1 MSPRRRPGRGAAIV
15 IATTAVIALAAAIGL
30 ILWFTTQGD
39 SAEAGAQRYLDALA
53 RGDADE
59 IRTTVTADA
68 MPGDTTLDAFE
79 AASSYLGQP
88 TVTSTETLADGTA
101 TVSATYSL
109 AREART
115 VTFTVRQ
122 EDGRWLADADAL
134 GALAATTSIGDAV
147 KIGDVVLETSAT
159 LVALPAVYAV
169 TATPAGILTGEAEAV
184 VAPGETTQVAVAA
197 SLTPDA
203 AARAQPAVDAYLE
216 ACTASSPETPAP
228 ASPESCGISVPWGA
242 DLASAQGFVFRIE
255 TLPTVAL
262 DATGGFIASGG
273 SYVVTV
279 SGPKRDGTPGE
290 FTYRDDA
297 WTLRGALVFTGG
309 EVILRAW

>member
-1 MSPRRRPGRGAAIV
+1 MSPRRRLGRGAAIV
-15 IATTAVIALAAAIGL
+15 IAAAVVIALAAAIAL
-30 ILWFTTQGD
+30 VVWFTTRGD

-53 RGDADE
+53 SGDADE
-59 IRTTVTADA
+59 VRATVTADA
-68 MPGDTTLDAFE
+68 MPGDTTLNAFE
-79 AASSYLGQP
+79 AASSYLREP
-88 TVTSTETLADGTA
+88 TVTSTEASTDGTA

-109 AREART
+109 AQEART

-147 KIGDVVLETSAT
+147 SVGDVVLETSAT
-159 LVALPAVYAV
+159 LIALPAAYAV
-169 TATPAGILTGEAEAV
+169 TATPAGILTGEAEV
-184 VAPGETTQVAVAA
+184 VVTPGETTQVAVSA

-203 AARAQPAVDAYLE
+203 AANAQPAVNAYLE

-228 ASPESCGISVPWGA
+228 TSPASCGIGIPWGA

-262 DATGGFIASGG
+262 DATGGFIAGGG

-279 SGPKRDGTPGE
+279 SGLKRDGTPGE

-309 EVILRAW
+309 ELVLQAW